1 VAEPAAISRL
11 AVRLGQALGASADL
25 FADFST
31 HALGVALP
39 DTVTSADAVRTALE
53 HAATAAADLST
64 AAANL
69 DTAAGSGSDAEHLA
83 GLAAFGAA
91 LSAYFVAMANV
102 AAAVDSAISAVSV
115 PDPAERAAAQALAAA
130 LAKRLAD
137 VVAGNAI
144 EHTAPELMF
153 VLKLLGLAEWGYQP
167 SDGATELSTD
177 HVEMRLHLERLKD
190 LFADPAAHFQ
200 SAHGWGTPAFDPTD
214 FFTIYRQFF
223 PAFEAIRTG
232 IDNGDPFIRHG
243 DITVRRASEVVP
255 PGLRV
260 LWDREYGVEEDS
272 RGEIN
277 EAWGGTLSGKL
288 TIAAGASALIQA
300 PLSVD
305 VTTSADAS
313 GEVKLYVDRNDGA
326 GPIDL
331 LGGTGL
337 LSVTLD
343 NAAIGLG
350 IEADWNPL
358 TGVATFDAL
367 LFAALKGATLVIGSG
382 DADGFIDEL
391 LSSADVSGSF
401 DLTAEWSVQDGL
413 RVHGSGGVEIRLPI
427 HRSLG
432 FATLES
438 LYLAL
443 RTAADGTLQLET
455 SAAITGKFGPLT
467 AAVDRVGARLD
478 LRFPDDTGGGFG
490 LFDLDLAFKPP
501 TGVGLAIDAEVAQ
514 GGGDLYF
521 DPDKEEYAGFL
532 ELTLLDYVT
541 VKAIGVITTRLP
553 DGSKGFSLLLI
564 VTAEF
569 GTGIQLGFG
578 FTLLGVGGL
587 LGLNRTVRLQPLLDA
602 VRTGAIQS
610 VMFPTDVV
618 ANASR
623 IISDL
628 RAFFPSER
636 GIFLIGPMAKI
647 GWGTP
652 PLLTLSLGVIIE
664 IPGNITILGVLR
676 VVLPDE
682 QAAVLRLQVNFVGA
696 IEFDKQRAWLF
707 AALFES
713 RILNTTLEGEMGVL
727 FAWGAQAN
735 FVVSV
740 GGFHPQFQA
749 PALPFTVPQR
759 ITNNILDASYG
770 RIRIAGYF
778 AVTSNTVQFGA
789 RAELFFGIS
798 SASVEGHLSFDALFQ
813 FNPFFFA
820 IDISASVEV
829 KLFGFGLFSISL
841 HFTLEGPSPW
851 RATGYGKIGFLFFS
865 KKVTFDFTWGP
876 AQDTSLPPI
885 QVMPLLVAE
894 YKKLENWRAALP
906 PANTLTV
913 SLRALPEGDTTLVLH
928 PLGRLAVSQRA
939 VPLDV
944 DITKVGSQ
952 RPSDATR
959 FRLSVI
965 NGLDKSGDVDEAFA
979 LGQFQDFDDAAKLSK
994 PAFEPL
1000 PGGLEAAPSGGYYR
1014 TGNAAKRNVRYET
1027 VVLDRGRLRPARDL
1041 LGYLG
1046 TVFTHFLNGNAA
1058 TRSAPSHKRRRQLA
1072 PFDEKITVGEDGYVV
1087 ASTVDNSAQS
1097 TTVFDSQAKA
1107 DSFLAD
1113 QLAQDPSLAGSLHVI
1128 SSFELTGAP

>member
-1 VAEPAAISRL
+1 MAEIASISRL
-11 AVRLGQALGASADL
+11 AIWLGTALGTSEDL

-31 HALGVALP
+31 EELGVALP
-39 DTVTSADAVRTALE
+39 DTVTGSAGVTAALG

-64 AAANL
+64 ATANL
-69 DTAAGSGSDAEHLA
+69 RTAAESGNDSQHLEA
-83 GLAAFGAA
+83 LVLFGTALTGYFAA
-91 LSAYFVAMANV
+91 LANLV
-102 AAAVDSAISAVSV
+102 VAVDSAISAATI
-115 PDPAERAAAQALAAA
+115 PDAADRAAAQALATE

-137 VVAGNAI
+137 LVAVAAI
-144 EHTAPELMF
+144 TRLAPELMF
-153 VLKLLGLAEWGYQP
+153 LLKLLGLADWTYRE
-167 SDGATELSTD
+167 SDAATAVSTD
-177 HVEMRLHLERLKD
+177 HVEKRLHLERLAD
-190 LFADPAAHFQ
+190 LFSDPARHFR
-200 SAHGWGTPAFDPTD
+200 STLGWGTAAFDPFE
-214 FFTIYRQFF
+214 FFAIYRLFC
-223 PAFEAIRTG
+223 PAERAIQYG
-232 IDNGDPFIRHG
+232 VDNGDPFLRQG
-243 DITVRRASEVVP
+243 AVTVRRASDVAP

-260 LWDREYGVEEDS
+260 RWDAETGFEEQPRLEVND
-272 RGEIN
+272 
-277 EAWGGTLSGKL
+277 AWGATLSGKI

-313 GEVKLYVDRNDGA
+313 GQVKLYVDRSDGA
-326 GPIDL
+326 GPIDV

-337 LSVTLD
+337 LSITVD
-343 NAAIGLG
+343 HAAIGLG
-350 IEADWNPL
+350 IEADWNPG
-358 TGVATFDAL
+358 TGIATLDAL

-382 DADGFIDEL
+382 DADGFIGEL
-391 LSSADVSGSF
+391 LSGADVSGSF

-413 RVHGSGGVEIRLPI
+413 RVRGSGGVEIRLPI

-443 RTAADGTLQLET
+443 RIAADGALQLET
-455 SAAITGKFGPLT
+455 SAAVTAKFGPLT
-467 AAVDRVGARLD
+467 AAVDRLGARLD
-478 LRFPDDTGGGFG
+478 MRFPDDTGGGFG
-490 LFDLDLAFKPP
+490 LFDLALGFKPP
-501 TGVGLAIDAEVAQ
+501 TGVGLAIDAAVAT
-514 GGGDLYF
+514 GGGYLYF
-521 DPDKEEYAGFL
+521 DPDNEEYAGAL
-532 ELTLLDYVT
+532 ELSLLDFVT
-541 VKAIGVITTRLP
+541 VKAIGLITTRLP

-569 GTGIQLGFG
+569 GTGFQLGFG

-618 ANASR
+618 ANAPR

-628 RAFFPSER
+628 RAFFPPER

-647 GWGTP
+647 AWGTP
-652 PLLTLSLGVIIE
+652 PLMTLSLGVILQ

-682 QAAVLRLQVNFVGA
+682 RAPVLRLQVNFLGA

-740 GGFHPQFQA
+740 GGFHPQFHP

-759 ITNNILDASYG
+759 ITNNILDAWYG

-813 FNPFFFA
+813 FNPFYFA

-829 KLFGFGLFSISL
+829 SLFGHGLFGISL

-851 RATGYGKIGFLFFS
+851 RATGYGKISFLFWS

-885 QVMPLLVAE
+885 QVLPLLVGE
-894 YKKLENWRAALP
+894 YEKLENWRATLP
-906 PANTLTV
+906 PANSLMV
-913 SLRALPEGDTTLVLH
+913 SLRVLPEGGTTLVLH

-939 VPLDV
+939 VPLDI

-959 FRLSVI
+959 FTLSVTS
-965 NGLDKSGDVDEAFA
+965 GLDKSGDVAEAFA
-979 LGQFQDFDDAAKLSK
+979 IGQFQDFDDATKLSR

-1000 PGGLEAAPSGGYYR
+1000 PGGLEAAPSGRDYR
-1014 TGNAAKRNVRYET
+1014 TGNAVKRNVRYET
-1027 VVLDRGRLRPARDL
+1027 IVVDRGARRPRARDL

-1046 TVFTHFLNGNAA
+1046 TLFTHFLNGNAA
-1058 TRSAPSHKRRRQLA
+1058 ARSAPSHKRQRQLA
-1072 PFDEKITVGEDGYVV
+1072 PFDEKITVGADGYVV
-1087 ASTVDNSAQS
+1087 ASTVDNAAYS
-1097 TTVFDSQAKA
+1097 TVVFESRAKA
-1107 DSFLAD
+1107 GSFVSDELARN
-1113 QLAQDPSLAGSLHVI
+1113 PSLAGSLHVI
-1128 SSFELTGAP
+1128 SAFETAAW